1 MRMRRKIFHPQVR
14 ATAEVGRPITVNL
27 AGLVFDLTVDEAR
40 QFAQQLNTVIDTLEG
55 APA

>member
-40 QFAQQLNTVIDTLEG
+40 QFAQQLNIVIDTLEG
-55 APA
+55 APE